1 MIEGGPNRCQANPW
15 QLWPSRRIF
24 SSVRRL
30 LFLALL
36 IVAWLGAFW
45 LGRSAAP
52 RSRSARPS
60 QPPETSA
67 TAAAVA
73 VLKDS
78 LRAARQRLL
87 HAIAARDTYLPAM
100 LVESDSLLR
109 HWPERVARPIRVYL
123 PEPNLPGYTVAM
135 GQAAENAFARW
146 ERVGG
151 IPVSFSVVRDSTQA
165 DVQVRWIEAFQ
176 FERAGQADIVWDRQG
191 WVVHGTLTLATHTF
205 QGQLLSPDAVQTV
218 ALHEI
223 GHLLGLGHSD
233 DPRDVMFASTE
244 VHDLTLRDRQTAQL
258 LYALPPGSLRLP

>member
-1 MIEGGPNRCQANPW
+1 MPDKPVALVRFRSHILP
-15 QLWPSRRIF
+15 
-24 SSVRRL
+24 VRRL
-30 LFLALL
+30 SLL
-36 IVAWLGAFW
+36 ILLVLAWLGAFW

-52 RSRSARPS
+52 RGRAGRATAA
-60 QPPETSA
+60 QPPETTTS
-67 TAAAVA
+67 AAAVA

-78 LRAARQRLL
+78 LRAARRRLL
-87 HAIAARDTYLPAM
+87 AAIAERDTYLPAM
-100 LVESDSLLR
+100 LAESDSLLR
-109 HWPERVARPIRVYL
+109 HWPERVARPIRVDL
-123 PEPNLPGYTVAM
+123 PEPDVPGYSVAM
-135 GQAAENAFARW
+135 GQAVENAFARW

-151 IPVSFSVVRDSTQA
+151 IPVSFSVVRDSVGV

-205 QGQLLSPDAVQTV
+205 QGRPLSPDAVQTV

-244 VHDLTLRDRQTAQL
+244 VHDLTLRDRQTAQV

>member
-1 MIEGGPNRCQANPW
+1 MCA
-15 QLWPSRRIF
+15 
-24 SSVRRL
+24 VRKAFFL
-30 LFLALL
+30 LVLLA
-36 IVAWLGAFW
+36 AFLGAFW
-45 LGRSAAP
+45 LGRAGAGRSRAGRPAQPAAAP
-52 RSRSARPS
+52 
-60 QPPETSA
+60 ETTA

-78 LRAARQRLL
+78 LRSARRRLL
-87 HAIAARDTYLPAM
+87 SLISERDTYVPAM
-100 LVESDSLLR
+100 LAESDSLVR
-109 HWPERVARPIRVYL
+109 RWPERVARPIRVYL
-123 PEPNLPGYTVAM
+123 PEPAVPGYTVDM
-135 GQAAENAFARW
+135 GRAAEDAFSRW

-151 IPVSFSVVRDSTQA
+151 IPVSFAMVRDSGNV
-165 DVQVRWIEAFQ
+165 DVEVKWIDAFP

-205 QGQLLSPDAVQTV
+205 HGQQLTPDAVQTV

-233 DPRDVMFASTE
+233 DPRDVMYASTE